1 MLDSPGP
8 AALSSRPRPAVPAFE
23 PPAQCASYP
32 NIREIFSK
40 MPWGGPRA
48 NSGGARP
55 GAGRPRRQALTDSSP
70 RDEPRWYVVRSLP
83 DATTPRCGSTGG
95 NQRLADIE
103 IRVAGFQVFNPSV
116 FKPAEAARRD
126 RNGVVRPAKADRIEP
141 LFPRFFFVRLNLTNP
156 AWHAIKDLPGVD
168 HIMHGAGTPGLPV
181 AVPDETIE
189 LLLAM
194 VEPNHCLYP
203 RNHRHMNPIA
213 RGTALRLLSGPLE
226 GHDGI
231 CDWSDGRRVRLLIS
245 IMGRQAPT
253 HADQADVEVV

>member
-1 MLDSPGP
+1 MLDSTGL

-55 GAGRPRRQALTDSSP
+55 GAGRPRRQALTDPSP

-126 RNGVVRPAKADRIEP
+126 RNGVIRPAKADRIEP
-141 LFPRFFFVRLNLTNP
+141 LFPRFFFVRLNLANP

-181 AVPDETIE
+181 AVPDEVV
-189 LLLAM
+189 LLVRNM
-194 VEPNHCLYP
+194 CEPNDAIYP
-203 RNHRHMNPIA
+203 ANHRHMNPIDV
-213 RGTALRLLSGPLE
+213 GTTLKLLTGGME
-226 GHDGI
+226 GHEGI
-231 CDWSDGRRVRLLIS
+231 CTWSDGRRVKLLLS
-245 IMGRQAPT
+245 LLGRQVPITVSQSA
-253 HADQADVEVV
+253 VEVV